1 MFAPAS
7 VGQLSTSRHQQ
18 LREITLRNRLRT
30 QPLDRIPALGESLLG
45 LIDRI
50 VQRSLGFIGSSQH
63 QVASCLKLE
72 HQAVKIL
79 QQRVVQFSRN
89 TRAFVHTRFQ
99 PDVELPL
106 QLLDTQLVD
115 TPQQCYESDRAQRT
129 EPPGLVV

>member
-1 MFAPAS
+1 MFAPVS
-7 VGQLSTSRHQQ
+7 VGQLSTRRHEQ
-18 LREITLRNRLRT
+18 LREITLRSRLRT

-72 HQAVKIL
+72 HQAVKSL

-89 TRAFVHTRFQ
+89 TCAFVHTRFQ
-99 PDVELPL
+99 PDVDLPL
-106 QLLDTQLVD
+106 QLLDTQWVE
-115 TPQQCYESDRAQRT
+115 TPQQSQESAYAQRT
-129 EPPGLVV
+129 Y